1 MWTNFLYHWSRRR
14 CCCERWW
21 LFVVLQQCRLT
32 VPAVIEIPYGSAR
45 HLIIVTALQFPL
57 KKRLPRIRVFPV
69 FIDGIPYRISCK
81 NIRYTKRSVAVWE
94 SFRFVVC
101 CCHCSCACLLHF
113 DYRICNDPCHTVNA
127 LSPNMYII
135 VVQCNKFFFFFYV

>member
-1 MWTNFLYHWSRRR
+1 MRAVCL
-14 CCCERWW
+14 
-21 LFVVLQQCRLT
+21 LFCNIFMSTDRPSGDRNSVWVG
-32 VPAVIEIPYGSAR
+32 AA
-45 HLIIVTALQFPL
+45 LIVVTALHFPL
-57 KKRLPRIRVFPV
+57 KQRLPRIRVFPV
-69 FIDGIPYRISCK
+69 FIDGIGTVLLVPVVTVK
-81 NIRYTKRSVAVWE
+81 TIRYTKRSVAVWE
-94 SFRFVVC
+94 SFRCVVC